1 MKMFKLTVK
10 NKLFMGFGVVL
21 FITTMVSI
29 ISFIKVENLN
39 ETEHRLV
46 DLRIPTVMAGMS
58 LIDGIHLSLAGLRGY
73 MILGKDTAKGATF
86 KAERQAGWDQ
96 IDAAVAEMDEFSKG
110 WTVPANIEAFKKMKT
125 HVNQFRAAQSEVE
138 NISHT
143 PKNIPA
149 FNLLLTEAAPRAG
162 KILTAISAIIDEEEN
177 LAATAERKKLLKLLA
192 DSRGSFAIGLANIR
206 AYLLSGDTKFRD
218 NFKAKW
224 EVNQARYEEID
235 GMTSLFDSSQ
245 ADAWEEYS
253 SIREEFAPLPAKMFK
268 LRSAKDWNLAN
279 YWLGTKAAPEA
290 SAILAILKK
299 MRVSQDKLAILD
311 QEELAAETIDMEW
324 TMVIG
329 SILSMVIG
337 IIVAILISRQIAVPL
352 REAVDRAKAIASG
365 DLTGAELSV
374 KGNDELTELSSSI
387 NNMSG
392 KLQELVAQIS
402 TSSQNIGSASE
413 ELSAVTQQTSQSIN
427 EQQSQTEQVA
437 TAMNQMTATVQEV
450 SVNITNTAQAA
461 DEANTETEAGNAVVD
476 GTIQAIEQLAGQIE
490 NAADVIHQLEQDS
503 ENISAVMDVI
513 RGVAEQ
519 TNLLALNAAIEA
531 ARAGEQGRGF
541 AVVAD
546 EVRTLAGRTQESTEE
561 INLVIEKLQAGSRKA
576 VEVMNAS
583 REETKSVVEQ
593 ATKAGSSLSAISAA
607 VTRIN
612 DMSTQIAS
620 AAEEQ
625 NATAEEINRNI
636 TNISE
641 IATQTTTGAQQ
652 TAEAS
657 SELARLGAD
666 LQTVV
671 GKFNI

>member
-1 MKMFKLTVK
+1 MKLTVK

-21 FITTMVSI
+21 FITTLVSI
-29 ISFIKVENLN
+29 ISFIKVESLN

-58 LIDGIHLSLAGLRGY
+58 LTDGIHLSLAGLRGY
-73 MILGKDTAKGATF
+73 MILGEDSAKGAKM
-86 KAERQAGWDQ
+86 KAERQRGWDQ
-96 IDAAVAEMDEFSKG
+96 IDAAVAEMDEFAKD
-110 WTVPANIEAFKKMKT
+110 WTVPANIEALKKMKG
-125 HVNQFRAAQSEVE
+125 HINKFRVAQQKVE
-138 NISHT
+138 DISHT
-143 PKNIPA
+143 PEDESASK
-149 FNLLLTEAAPRAG
+149 LLLT
-162 KILTAISAIIDEEEN
+162 
-177 LAATAERKKLLKLLA
+177 
-192 DSRGSFAIGLANIR
+192 
-206 AYLLSGDTKFRD
+206 
-218 NFKAKW
+218 
-224 EVNQARYEEID
+224 
-235 GMTSLFDSSQ
+235 
-245 ADAWEEYS
+245 
-253 SIREEFAPLPAKMFK
+253 
-268 LRSAKDWNLAN
+268 
-279 YWLGTKAAPEA
+279 KAAAEA
-290 SAILAILKK
+290 EKILAILKK
-299 MRVSQDKLAILD
+299 MRVSQDKLALID
-311 QEELAAETIDMEW
+311 QEIIAAETIEMEW
-324 TMVIG
+324 TMLIG
-329 SILSMVIG
+329 SILSIVLG
-337 IIVAILISRQIAVPL
+337 IIVAIVISRQIVVPL
-352 REAVDRAKAIASG
+352 QEAVERAKAIASG
-365 DLTGAELSV
+365 DLTGAELSI

-402 TSSQNIGSASE
+402 ASSQNIGSASE
-413 ELSAVTQQTSQSIN
+413 ELSAVTQQTSQSIY

-461 DEANTETEAGNAVVD
+461 DEANIETESGNAVVD
-476 GTIQAIEQLAGQIE
+476 GTIRAIEQLAGQIE

-583 REETKSVVEQ
+583 RDETKSVVEQ
-593 ATKAGSSLSAISAA
+593 ATKAGSSLSAISSA

-641 IATQTTTGAQQ
+641 IAAQTTTGAQQ
-652 TAEAS
+652 TADAS

-671 GKFNI
+671 GQFKI